1 VRPFAQTIPI
11 DEARRLV
18 HDAIV
23 PLTRHEAVALDAAD
37 GRVLAEDVVAPMDQP
52 PFDRS
57 AMDGYAV
64 RAADIAGA
72 TRVAPTVL
80 REIGRAYTAEPFA
93 GTVGDGDCVE
103 IATGAPVPPGADAV
117 VMVEDTG
124 RPGSADWPAPKW
136 LDSAEQVLVLAEARA
151 GQHVIRRG
159 SDMRTGDVVVRSGQ
173 VLDPS
178 RIGALAAIGRDAV
191 RVVARPV
198 VAVFPTGNEVVR
210 QGQALP
216 VASVYDVNSFT
227 VASLVARHGGLA
239 RRFAPVA
246 DTVEAVVA
254 ALDAAADAD
263 VVVLGGGSSVGE
275 RDVVIDAVAARG
287 EVIFHGIAVKPGK
300 PTLFAR
306 IARPSPP
313 GRFQLVF
320 GMPGNPTSC
329 LSQAHVLLV
338 PAVRAL
344 AGLPP
349 IDPPR
354 VRRRLASAVSSPVNR
369 HQFLPVRIE
378 GELAVPTFKGS
389 GEITSLSQADGYV
402 EIPVGV
408 DHLDAGTDVE
418 VIGWGGLTG
427 AR

>member
-1 VRPFAQTIPI
+1 VRPFAETIPI
-11 DEARRLV
+11 DEARRLIRE
-18 HDAIV
+18 AIT
-23 PLTRHEAVALDAAD
+23 PLVRRETIALDMAD

-64 RAADIAGA
+64 RAADVAGA
-72 TRVAPTVL
+72 TRSTPTVL
-80 REIGRAYTAEPFA
+80 RLIGRAYTAEPFA
-93 GTVGDGDCVE
+93 GTLASGDCVE
-103 IATGAPVPPGADAV
+103 IATGAPIPDGADAV

-124 RPGSADWPAPKW
+124 RPGSADWPAPAW
-136 LDSAEQVLVLAEARA
+136 LDSGEQVLVLVEARV
-151 GQHVIRRG
+151 GQHCIRRG
-159 SDMRTGDVVVRSGQ
+159 SDMRAGEVVMRAGQ
-173 VLDPS
+173 TITPS
-178 RIGALAAIGRDAV
+178 RIGALAAIGRDQV
-191 RVVARPV
+191 SVIGKPIVA
-198 VAVFPTGNEVVR
+198 AFPTGNEVVR
-210 QGQALP
+210 QGQPLP
-216 VASVYDVNSFT
+216 LASVYDVNSFT
-227 VASLVARHGGLA
+227 VAALVVRHGGVA
-239 RRFAPVA
+239 ERHAPVP
-246 DTVEAVVA
+246 DTIEAMTA
-254 ALDAAADAD
+254 ALDAASGADI
-263 VVVLGGGSSVGE
+263 VVLGGGSSVGE

-306 IARPSPP
+306 I
-313 GRFQLVF
+313 GKQLVF

-338 PAVRAL
+338 PALRQL

-349 IDPPR
+349 LDPPR
-354 VRRRLASAVSSPVNR
+354 VRRRLATAVGSPANR

-408 DHLDAGTDVE
+408 ARLDAGADVE
-418 VIGWGGLTG
+418 VVGYE
-427 AR
+427 

>member
-1 VRPFAQTIPI
+1 MRPFADTITI
-11 DEARRLV
+11 DEARRLIRE
-18 HDAIV
+18 AIV
-23 PLTRHEAVALDAAD
+23 AIVRDEPIPLDRAD
-37 GRVLAEDVVAPMDQP
+37 GRVLAEDIAAPMDQP

-64 RAADIAGA
+64 RAMDVAGA

-80 REIGRAYTAEPFA
+80 RLIGRAYTAEPFA
-93 GTVGDGDCVE
+93 GTLAPGDCVE
-103 IATGAPVPPGADAV
+103 IATGAPVPDGADAV

-124 RPGSADWPAPKW
+124 RPGSADWPTPAW
-136 LDSAEQVLVLAEARA
+136 LESSEQVLVLSEARA
-151 GQHVIRRG
+151 GQHVVRRG
-159 SDMRTGDVVVRSGQ
+159 SDMRAGDAVLRAGQ
-173 VLDPS
+173 VITPS
-178 RIGALAAIGRDAV
+178 RLGALAAIGRDQV
-191 RVVARPV
+191 RVVGKPI
-198 VAVFPTGNEVVR
+198 VAIFPTGNEVVR
-210 QGQALP
+210 QGQPLP
-216 VASVYDVNSFT
+216 LASVYDVNSFT
-227 VASLVARHGGLA
+227 VAALVARHGGVA
-239 RRFAPVA
+239 ERHAPVP
-246 DTVEAVVA
+246 DTIEATAA
-254 ALDAAADAD
+254 ALDAASSAD

-306 IARPSPP
+306 IARPGPL
-313 GRFQLVF
+313 GGTQLVF

-338 PAVRAL
+338 PAMRQL
-344 AGLPP
+344 AGLPTL
-349 IDPPR
+349 DPPR
-354 VRRRLASAVSSPVNR
+354 VRRRLASAVGSPANR

-408 DHLDAGTDVE
+408 ARLDAGVDVE
-418 VIGWGGLTG
+418 VVGYE
-427 AR
+427 

>member
-1 VRPFAQTIPI
+1 VRPFAGTITI
-11 DEARRLV
+11 EEARRLIRE
-18 HDAIV
+18 AI
-23 PLTRHEAVALDAAD
+23 TAIRRDESMALDRAD
-37 GRVLAEDVVAPMDQP
+37 GRVLAEDVAAPMDQP

-64 RAADIAGA
+64 RAADVAGA
-72 TRVAPTVL
+72 SRVAPAVL
-80 REIGRAYTAEPFA
+80 RLIGRAYTAEPFA
-93 GTVGDGDCVE
+93 GTLAPGDCVE
-103 IATGAPVPPGADAV
+103 IATGAPVPQGADAV

-124 RPGSADWPAPKW
+124 RPGSTDWPAPAW
-136 LDSAEQVLVLAEARA
+136 LDSSEQVLVLSEARE
-151 GQHVIRRG
+151 GQHVVRRG
-159 SDMRTGDVVVRSGQ
+159 SDMRAGDTVLRAGQ
-173 VLDPS
+173 VITPS
-178 RIGALAAIGRDAV
+178 RVGALAAIGRERV
-191 RVVARPV
+191 RVVGRPV
-198 VAVFPTGNEVVR
+198 VAIFPTGNEVVR
-210 QGQALP
+210 QGQPLP
-216 VASVYDVNSFT
+216 LASVYDVNSFT
-227 VASLVARHGGLA
+227 VAALVTRHGGVA
-239 RRFAPVA
+239 ERHAPVP
-246 DTVEAVVA
+246 DTIEATAA
-254 ALDAAADAD
+254 ALDAAAGAD

-306 IARPSPP
+306 IGP
-313 GRFQLVF
+313 QLVF

-338 PAVRAL
+338 PALRQL

-349 IDPPR
+349 LDPPR
-354 VRRRLASAVSSPVNR
+354 VRRRLASAVGSPANR

-408 DHLDAGTDVE
+408 ARLDAGSDVE
-418 VIGWGGLTG
+418 VVGYE
-427 AR
+427 

>member
-1 VRPFAQTIPI
+1 VRPFAQTIPLE
-11 DEARRLV
+11 EARRLV
-18 HDAIV
+18 HEAIV
-23 PLTRHEAVALDAAD
+23 PLVRDETVALDVAD

-64 RAADIAGA
+64 RAADVAGA
-72 TRVAPTVL
+72 TRVAPRVL

-93 GTVGDGDCVE
+93 GTVAGGDCVE
-103 IATGAPVPPGADAV
+103 IATGAPVPDGADAV

-124 RPGSADWPAPKW
+124 RPGSADWPAPAW

-159 SDMRTGDVVVRSGQ
+159 SDMRTGDVVVRAGQ

-227 VASLVARHGGLA
+227 VAALVARHGA
-239 RRFAPVA
+239 VAERFAPVA
-246 DTVEAVVA
+246 DTADAVAA
-254 ALDAAADAD
+254 ALDAAAGAD

-306 IARPSPP
+306 IARPSRP

-344 AGLPP
+344 GGLPP
-349 IDPPR
+349 VDPPR
-354 VRRRLASAVSSPVNR
+354 VRRRLASAVSSPANR
-369 HQFLPVRIE
+369 HQFLPVRLE

-402 EIPVGV
+402 EIPLGV
-408 DHLDAGTDVE
+408 DHLDAGSDVE

-427 AR
+427 VR